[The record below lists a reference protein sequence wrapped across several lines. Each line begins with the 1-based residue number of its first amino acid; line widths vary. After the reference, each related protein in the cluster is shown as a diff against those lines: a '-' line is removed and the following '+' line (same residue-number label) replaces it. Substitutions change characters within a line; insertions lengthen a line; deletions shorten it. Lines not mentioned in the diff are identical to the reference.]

1 MFELTLAQALHT
13 LAAVIWVGG
22 MVFAYAFVRPAAGA
36 LDGPDRQTLWRGVF
50 ARFFPVVA
58 GCVAVL
64 LVTGYYMLF
73 AAHGGFAGAGLHV
86 HLMQGLG
93 LLMMAIFAHVYFAP
107 WRRFRGAVDA
117 GDRPAGAHQIERIRR
132 LIALNLTLGL
142 IVIAVATSG
151 QYWT

>member
-1 MFELTLAQALHT
+1 MLDLTLAQALHT

-36 LDGPDRQTLWRGVF
+36 LQGPDRQILWRGVF

-64 LVTGYYMLF
+64 LLTGYYMLF
-73 AAHGGFAGAGLHV
+73 AAHGGFAGAGLHI

-93 LLMMAIFAHVYFAP
+93 LVMMAIFAHVYVAP
-107 WRRFRGAVDA
+107 WRRFRDAVDG
-117 GDRPAGAHQIERIRR
+117 GDRAAGAQQIARIRR
-132 LIALNLTLGL
+132 LVGLNLTLGL

-151 QYWT
+151 AYWT

>member
-1 MFELTLAQALHT
+1 MLELTLAQALHT

-22 MVFAYAFVRPAAGA
+22 MVFAYVFVRPAAGA

-58 GCVAVL
+58 VCVGIL
-64 LVTGYYMLF
+64 LVTGYYMMF
-73 AAHGGFAGAGLHV
+73 AAHGGFIGAGLHI

-93 LLMMAIFAHVYFAP
+93 LVMMAIFGHVYLAP

-117 GDRPAGAHQIERIRR
+117 GDRPTGAQQIERIRR
-132 LIALNLTLGL
+132 LVGLNLTLGL
-142 IVIAVATSG
+142 IVVALATSG
-151 QYWT
+151 QYWA